1 MIYIILFTV
10 LVAVLLAIILVR
22 TALFKP
28 KNVISVSTPDV
39 KLDEDKVIQHF
50 SELVQLKTISSINP
64 DEMDMKVF
72 KAFQEKLDV
81 LYPVVTSTC
90 QKEFIGPTG
99 VLYRWPGKDSHQVT
113 VLMSH
118 YDVVPADE
126 TYWEKDPFSG
136 LVEEGVVW
144 GRGTIDTKVTLLG
157 ILESAEQLMT
167 DGYIPDHDIYFS
179 FTGDEEVSGPS
190 TPEIVESFKKRG
202 ITPYL
207 VIDEG
212 GVVLK
217 DVFPG
222 VHKQTALVGVG
233 EKGYLDVEITGTS
246 SGGHSSAP
254 PSNTLTGD
262 MARMIT
268 SIEKKSMT
276 SHLTPPVLEMFD
288 RLGRHSTFT
297 YKMIFGNIWLFAPV
311 LKSLFHRQG
320 GQMNALIRTTTAVT
334 KLEGSK
340 AFNVLPPK
348 GTIGVNCR
356 ILNTDTVESTL
367 NHLKS
372 LSETEF
378 EYTRIEFREASPI
391 TPTDTKQWKLMEEV
405 IGDMWPEAVISP
417 YLMIAATDSR
427 HYNLISEHVMRFA
440 PTAITKEELEMIH
453 SNNERIRTDTVIECV
468 QFYIKLIRRL

>member
-1 MIYIILFTV
+1 MIYLILFG
-10 LVAVLLAIILVR
+10 LLLGVILVR
-22 TALFKP
+22 TILFQP
-28 KNVISVSTPDV
+28 KQVIKVSTENAKINEKEV
-39 KLDEDKVIQHF
+39 VEHF
-50 SELVQLKTISSINP
+50 SELIQLKTVSSIDT
-64 DEMDMKVF
+64 DEMDMAVF
-72 KAFQEKLDV
+72 KTFQNKLDE

-90 QKEFIGPTG
+90 HKELIGPTG
-99 VLYRWPGKDSHQVT
+99 ILYRWKGKDNRQVT

-118 YDVVPADE
+118 YDVVPADA
-126 TYWEKDPFSG
+126 TNWDKDPFSG
-136 LVEEGVVW
+136 LVEDGVIW

-167 DGYIPDHDIYFS
+167 EGFIPEQDVYFS
-179 FTGDEEVSGPS
+179 FTGDEETSGPS
-190 TPEIVESFKKRG
+190 TPEIVATLKRRD
-202 ITPYL
+202 IKPYL

-222 VHKQTALVGVG
+222 VHKQTALVGIG

-254 PSNTLTGD
+254 PSKTLTGD
-262 MARMIT
+262 MARLIT
-268 SIEKKSMT
+268 NIEKKSMK

-288 RLGRHSTFT
+288 RLGRHSTFL
-297 YKMIFGNIWLFAPV
+297 YRMIFGNIWLFSPL
-311 LKSLFHRQG
+311 LKFMFHQQG

-334 KLEGSK
+334 KMEGSN

-367 NHLKS
+367 SHLKS
-372 LSETEF
+372 LTQTEF
-378 EYTRIEFREASPI
+378 DYKKIELREASPI
-391 TPTDTKQWKLMEEV
+391 TPTDTKQWQLMEEV
-405 IGDMWPEAVISP
+405 IGDMWPEAVLSP

-427 HYNLISEHVMRFA
+427 HFNLISEHVMRFA
-440 PTAITKEELEMIH
+440 PTAITKEELNMIH
-453 SNNERIRTDTVIECV
+453 SNNERIRTETVIECV
-468 QFYIKLIRRL
+468 QFYTKLIKRL